1 MRLADPLG
9 RVYAEAMF
17 SLAVDRNVVD
27 DVAAELADFLRIA
40 QENPAIGNFLTTP
53 VVEPAAKVQALRR
66 ALEGR
71 VSPVVADFVCLIVEK
86 RRFAAFGRVVDAYRA
101 LADERAGRMRASVRT
116 ATALSPVLRDEIAAV
131 LAGALGA
138 RIELEA
144 EVDPSLLGG
153 AVVTVDDRTYDGS
166 LRTRLR
172 RFRKQLTRSGRP

>member
-17 SLAVDRNVVD
+17 SLAVDRGVVD
-27 DVAAELADFLRIA
+27 DVAAELADLLRLA
-40 QENPAIGNFLTTP
+40 RENPVVSQFLTTP
-53 VVEPAAKVQALRR
+53 VVEPSAKVKALRQALD
-66 ALEGR
+66 GR

-86 RRFAAFGRVVDAYRA
+86 RRFAAFERIVDAYRA

-116 ATALSPVLRDEIAAV
+116 ATPLPPALRDEIASV
-131 LAGALGA
+131 LAGALDS